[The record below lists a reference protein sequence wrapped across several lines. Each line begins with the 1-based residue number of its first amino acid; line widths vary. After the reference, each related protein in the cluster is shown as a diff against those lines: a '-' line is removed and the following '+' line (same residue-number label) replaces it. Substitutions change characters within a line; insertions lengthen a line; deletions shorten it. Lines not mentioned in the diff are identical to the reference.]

1 MKTKL
6 LTLLTA
12 GSLALMMQ
20 ACGDDSSSS
29 SLVEFEG
36 DDSSSSVET
45 EKDSSDSKTDVKSS
59 DSKAEA
65 KSSESK
71 EDVKSS
77 DSKDDS
83 ESAGSSDDE
92 EKPADLTKLK
102 AYVFTSDYVSGALR
116 WMENGK
122 LSKASETFFKDSKLV
137 DADGNI
143 FILERMGADNI
154 ALLDKDSKKVKWQQ
168 ALDANGNPSDVVVR
182 NGYAWVVEEDGDAVY
197 CYKVA
202 DGEIQNAAIDLSGYV
217 LEDGTSAHTV
227 DLEVSGDTLFVL
239 MQQWYGSYPS
249 ITYPKGTLALF
260 KLDETDDDL
269 ISKPALAEIE
279 LLASNPMSVKVVNG
293 QVYVASHGEYNAS
306 YGADADAKR
315 GLEKVNLK
323 TETSE
328 LIVSGAVLGGG
339 VMSMDA
345 DYSNGILY
353 AGIRT
358 PESSKTTAV
367 KINPVNKTVTKIG
380 DFSDIDG
387 RIAYDASSKLLIIGD
402 HGRSTEDYMTYLDY
416 GVFVYDGKNLQK
428 VEFADEATLPP
439 YSIAF

>member
-1 MKTKL
+1 MA
-6 LTLLTA
+6 A

-45 EKDSSDSKTDVKSS
+45 EKGSSDSKTDVKSS

-92 EKPADLTKLK
+92 EKPADLTKLS
-102 AYVFTSDYVSGALR
+102 AFVFTADYSSGALR

-154 ALLDKDSKKVKWQQ
+154 ALLDKDSKKVKWQR

-182 NGYAWVVEEDGDAVY
+182 NGYAWVVEEDGDAIY

-202 DGEIQNAAIDLSGYV
+202 DGELQNAAIDLSDYV

-260 KLDETDDDL
+260 KLDEADDDL
-269 ISKPALAEIE
+269 LFKSALAEIE
-279 LLASNPMSVKVVNG
+279 LQTSNPMSVKVVNG
-293 QVYVASHGEYNAS
+293 QVYVASHGTYNAAS
-306 YGADADAKR
+306 GTDADANR
-315 GLEKVNLK
+315 GIEKVDLK
-323 TETSE
+323 NGTSTMF
-328 LIVSGAVLGGG
+328 VSGTKLGGG
-339 VMSMDA
+339 VINMVVDNSKGVAYASVRGESYGYGSVAVVTLATGDVKKVDGITGSDGGLAFDA
-345 DYSNGILY
+345 RTGILLVGVQDVYKPDYSGIEVPASLY
-353 AGIRT
+353 A
-358 PESSKTTAV
+358 
-367 KINPVNKTVTKIG
+367 
-380 DFSDIDG
+380 
-387 RIAYDASSKLLIIGD
+387 
-402 HGRSTEDYMTYLDY
+402 
-416 GVFVYDGKNLQK
+416 YDGKTVQK
-428 VEFADEATLPP
+428 VEYADEATLPP